1 MILTSSLKLWQK
13 SEIGYIQTRDISTL
27 ISPQKYPQKY
37 PQKIFELSED
47 SFFTSRTF
55 QESFEGFSSIL
66 QKTV

>member
-27 ISPQKYPQKY
+27 INPQKY